1 MVEAV
6 MVEAVMVEAVMV
18 EAVMVEA
25 VVAEAVMAEAVMA
38 EAVMVE
44 AVMVEAVM
52 AEAEMVEAVMAEAV
66 MVVMISGAA
75 SASRAGPSSR
85 IYPAKS
91 EPDLASI
98 GAPSDAGR
106 RVAPTA
112 TPRAAAQR
120 AGQQAAPMTQPVN
133 RTKPRTKSP
142 PPVKPVSCH
151 VISVCKIAATF
162 FCRQSAQLE
171 LELDSTRVRVNALGH
186 IPTPLLSVE
195 GCCRRLFPGE
205 SRSLKIFLDDTS
217 PVFWLVG

>member
-1 MVEAV
+1 MRPKNGQTNAANTTLSE
-6 MVEAVMVEAVMV
+6 
-18 EAVMVEA
+18 
-25 VVAEAVMAEAVMA
+25 MAEAVMG
-38 EAVMVE
+38 
-44 AVMVEAVM
+44 
-52 AEAEMVEAVMAEAV
+52 
-66 MVVMISGAA
+66 VMISGAA

-120 AGQQAAPMTQPVN
+120 AGQLAAPMTQPVN

-162 FCRQSAQLE
+162 FVVSQHNLNLIEPASE
-171 LELDSTRVRVNALGH
+171 
-186 IPTPLLSVE
+186 
-195 GCCRRLFPGE
+195 
-205 SRSLKIFLDDTS
+205 
-217 PVFWLVG
+217 